1 MSMISL
7 VYISVTP
14 RHMSDDDLTA
24 ILEVSRRNNPKRG
37 ITGMLLYKDR
47 FFIQALEGE
56 RESVYNLYEKIHKD
70 PRHINAVKIYEHE
83 ISERSFK
90 DWSMGFNKL
99 DTQEMPAFTGFLTAS
114 QDARVAHFKSQP
126 SQAVALLER
135 FRTQSTL

>member
-1 MSMISL
+1 MSLISL
-7 VYISVTP
+7 VYISVSP
-14 RHMSDDDLTA
+14 RHMSDDDLRE
-24 ILEVSRRNNPKRG
+24 ILEVSRRNNPPKG

-56 RESVYNLYEKIHKD
+56 RDVVYNLYEKIHND

-83 ISERSFK
+83 ISERSFR

-99 DTQEMPAFTGFLTAS
+99 DTSEMPAFTGFLTAS

-135 FRTQSTL
+135 FRKQSTM